1 MKFKNRRGFTVV
13 ELLVYLAVIIG
24 ILMINLMLIKVVE
37 AGNPSERIFWNSFD
51 SAWNR
56 MIMNAKAEDIYYRVS
71 IRDTDVT
78 FYPMYARRHA
88 GPIRSEHIKVPGSM
102 HVRSAKTLTATD
114 DGFTAP
120 TTVVWLDQDGQ
131 VKYDQKI
138 QMGWSGYRVEKR

>member
-1 MKFKNRRGFTVV
+1 MKFKNRRSFTVI

-88 GPIRSEHIKVPGSM
+88 GPIRSENIKVPGSM